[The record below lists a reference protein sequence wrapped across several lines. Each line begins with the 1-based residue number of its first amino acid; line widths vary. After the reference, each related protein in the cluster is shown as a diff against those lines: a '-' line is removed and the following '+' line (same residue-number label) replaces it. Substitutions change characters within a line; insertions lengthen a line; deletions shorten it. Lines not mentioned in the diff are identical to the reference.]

1 MNRGPLVLYLLDQL
15 VLGIMTIATTIA
27 DDDEMVK
34 KLRIRLQEFLTELR
48 TNAEGV
54 AKSS

>member
-1 MNRGPLVLYLLDQL
+1 MNRGPLVLTIDEAEYLLDQL
-15 VLGIMTIATTIA
+15 PPPSA

-54 AKSS
+54 RSPL